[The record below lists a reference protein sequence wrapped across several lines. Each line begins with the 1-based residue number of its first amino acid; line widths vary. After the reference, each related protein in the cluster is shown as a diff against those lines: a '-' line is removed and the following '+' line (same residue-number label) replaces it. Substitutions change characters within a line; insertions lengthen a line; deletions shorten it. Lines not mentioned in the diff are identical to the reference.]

1 MTYHAPIKIIV
12 PLHILKGTKAGIKG
26 TVAVAEVSGLEV
38 DLVDGDVA
46 AVATGLVRFVFG
58 NCFDDQLEMIKF

>member
-1 MTYHAPIKIIV
+1 
-12 PLHILKGTKAGIKG
+12 
-26 TVAVAEVSGLEV
+26 VAVAEVSGLEV

-58 NCFDDQLEMIKF
+58 NCFDDQLEIIWFKKIV